1 MPGQPLKFEADLGVA
16 CTGVLPSIM
25 ARATTRRGWSSLSDT
40 TSPTR
45 MPAKFTLP
53 PLRRPEAEPS
63 KITRNGTCCLGPANF
78 W

>member
-1 MPGQPLKFEADLGVA
+1 MRVAVDDGQRDDA
-16 CTGVLPSIM
+16 
-25 ARATTRRGWSSLSDT
+25 ARMVELSQT

-53 PLRRPEAEPS
+53 PLRRPDAEPS
-63 KITRNGTCCLGPANF
+63 KITRNGTFCLALTNF